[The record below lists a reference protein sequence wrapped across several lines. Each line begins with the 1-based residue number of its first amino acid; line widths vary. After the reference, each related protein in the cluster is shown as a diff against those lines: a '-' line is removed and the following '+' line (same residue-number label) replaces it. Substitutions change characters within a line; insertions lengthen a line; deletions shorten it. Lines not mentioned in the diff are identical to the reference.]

1 MSNTNNAFS
10 KLNGTTI
17 FVKTFQ
23 SSSNSTNSNTTF
35 TPFVPT
41 TSSSSNNVT
50 STCPYDTIF
59 EGNVTVIGTLTNP
72 SDIQL
77 KKNIQNIPNVTSDKI
92 MDICPVTYQLN
103 ANNELENKNN
113 PNHYGFI
120 AQDMEHIF
128 PELVQYN
135 DALTLKTIN
144 YLELIPLLISK
155 MQKMQMQI
163 DELMQK
169 N

>member
-1 MSNTNNAFS
+1 MSNTGNAFS
-10 KLNGTTI
+10 KLIGTTI

-23 SSSNSTNSNTTF
+23 SSSNSTNSNTSF
-35 TPFVPT
+35 MPFVPT
-41 TSSSSNNVT
+41 PSSSSNNVT
-50 STCPYDTIF
+50 STCSYDTVF
-59 EGNVTVIGTLTNP
+59 EGNVTVEGTLLTP

-77 KKNIQNIPNVTSDKI
+77 KKNIQNIPNVESDKI

-103 ANNELENKNN
+103 TNNELKDNAT
-113 PNHYGFI
+113 HYGFI
-120 AQDMEHIF
+120 AQDKEHIF

-135 DALTLKTIN
+135 DTLTLKTIN
-144 YLELIPLLISK
+144 YLELIPLLVSK

>member
-1 MSNTNNAFS
+1 
-10 KLNGTTI
+10 
-17 FVKTFQ
+17 
-23 SSSNSTNSNTTF
+23 
-35 TPFVPT
+35 
-41 TSSSSNNVT
+41 
-50 STCPYDTIF
+50 
-59 EGNVTVIGTLTNP
+59 
-72 SDIQL
+72 
-77 KKNIQNIPNVTSDKI
+77 

-103 ANNELENKNN
+103 ANNELKDNAT
-113 PNHYGFI
+113 HYGFI

-144 YLELIPLLISK
+144 YLELIPLLVSK